1 MDIFSS
7 MGKEDSDEFNK
18 ISDERNNSNKNI
30 LNFYTDE
37 NNCVLPN
44 KISGA
49 YSEFHNFIKSNKI
62 PEYAREYKREY
73 QFIRGLNKEF
83 GYFIKKTE

>member
-18 ISDERNNSNKNI
+18 VSDERNNSNKNI

-62 PEYAREYKREY
+62 PEYARENY
-73 QFIRGLNKEF
+73 
-83 GYFIKKTE
+83 IKLILSSYNIIIIL